1 MSRVLG
7 ERWALPVLDAA
18 NRAFFTAG
26 VLTLQRCRAC
36 GHVQHPPEDVCEACQ
51 QTEFGSFE
59 SAGRGRVESVSVVHY
74 PVHPD
79 LADSVPYAVV
89 LVSVDDA
96 PGLLITGNV
105 AGTPPEVVRI
115 GAAVRVVFE
124 EAIDPASRSP
134 LRIPQWEIVA

>member
-7 ERWALPVLDAA
+7 AGWALPVLDDA

-36 GHVQHPPEDVCEACQ
+36 GHVQHPPEEVCEACQ
-51 QTEFGSFE
+51 ETEFGSFE

-79 LADSVPYAVV
+79 LADQVPYALV

-105 AGTPPEVVRI
+105 AGASPEEVRI
-115 GAAVRVVFE
+115 GDVVRVVFE
-124 EAIDPASRSP
+124 EVIDPASGTP
-134 LRIPQWEIVA
+134 LRIPHWEIVE